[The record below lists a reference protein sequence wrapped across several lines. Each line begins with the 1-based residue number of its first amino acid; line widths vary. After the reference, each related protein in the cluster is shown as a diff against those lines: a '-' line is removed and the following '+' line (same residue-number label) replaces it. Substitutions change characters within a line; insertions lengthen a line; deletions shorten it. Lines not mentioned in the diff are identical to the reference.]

1 MRRPGPASSAPPAD
15 PRGATTRRGWV
26 VAGLMTTLALS
37 ALEGTIVATA
47 APQVVGD
54 LGGFSLFGWVFS
66 AYLLTQTVSIPLY
79 GKLADQYGRKPV
91 LLIGITIFLA
101 GSALCAAAWG
111 MVALIAFR
119 ALQGLGAGAIQ
130 ATVQTVAGDLYAV
143 EERGKI
149 QGRLSS
155 VWAVSALAGPI
166 LGGVLVEAL
175 SWRWIFLLNVPVG
188 LLAMAIIHRH
198 LREDVVRRPHRIDVL
213 GTALIFLAAGSLVFA
228 LLRGGVAWGWT
239 SAPSLAILTVAL
251 GAAAL
256 AIRVERRAAEPVMP
270 PWVWRRR
277 AFVGPNLAMAGLG
290 LLFAGPSIVL
300 PIYGQLV
307 LGLSVA
313 VAGLLLASI
322 LIAWPVAASVSPR
335 LYLRIGFRRS
345 SMLGA
350 TLALVACTTFVLLPE
365 APPAGAVLGVG
376 LVLGAGCGLLSVP
389 MVVAVQSEVGWEER
403 GVATS
408 ASMFCRILGQSLG
421 AAVFGAIANA
431 TLHQRL
437 QDAPAALRGA
447 LPSDVDGISRTLQS
461 GRTLDDRASDYLAAA
476 VTAATE
482 HVFLGLA
489 VVALATLVVVTAV
502 VPRVAPPVASTATAP
517 AD

>member
-1 MRRPGPASSAPPAD
+1 MSGDPAAAPGDAS
-15 PRGATTRRGWV
+15 GAVATRRGWV
-26 VAGLMTTLALS
+26 VAGLMATLALS

-66 AYLLTQTVSIPLY
+66 AYLLTQTVTIPLY

-91 LLIGITIFLA
+91 LLIGVTIFLA
-101 GSALCAAAWG
+101 GSALCAAAWS
-111 MVALIAFR
+111 MVALIVFR
-119 ALQGLGAGAIQ
+119 ALQGMGAGAIQ

-143 EERGKI
+143 EERGRI

-155 VWAVSALAGPI
+155 VWAVSALAGP
-166 LGGVLVEAL
+166 LVGGLLVEAL
-175 SWRWIFLLNVPVG
+175 SWRWIFLLNLPFG
-188 LLAMAIIHRH
+188 LLAMAIVWRH
-198 LREDVVRRPHRIDVL
+198 LHEDVVRRSHRIDAL
-213 GTALIFLAAGSLVFA
+213 GTVLIFVAAGALVFA
-228 LLRGGVAWGWT
+228 LLRGGVAWGWLST
-239 SAPSLAILTVAL
+239 PSLLILA
-251 GAAAL
+251 GAATAAVL
-256 AIRVERRAAEPVMP
+256 AVRVERRAAEPVMP

-277 AFVGPNLAMAGLG
+277 TFVGANLGMSGLG

-300 PIYGQLV
+300 PLYGQLV

-322 LIAWPVAASVSPR
+322 LVAWPISSTLSPR

-345 SMLGA
+345 AMLGA
-350 TLALVACTTFVLLPE
+350 TLTLTACAGFVSMPQGPSVL
-365 APPAGAVLGVG
+365 AVLVVG
-376 LVLGAGCGLLSVP
+376 LILGSGCGLLAVP
-389 MVVAVQSEVGWEER
+389 LLVSVQSAVGWEDR

-408 ASMFCRILGQSLG
+408 TSMFCRILGQSLG

-431 TLHQRL
+431 TLHARL

-447 LPSDVDGISRTLQS
+447 LPDDVDGISRTLQ
-461 GRTLDDRASDYLAAA
+461 GGPALDDRAAAYLADA
-476 VTAATE
+476 VTAATQ
-482 HVFLGLA
+482 HVFVGLV
-489 VVALATLVVVTAV
+489 VVAVLTLVVLTSVM
-502 VPRVAPPVASTATAP
+502 PRTAPPVVAAAEPVP

>member
-1 MRRPGPASSAPPAD
+1 MSVAGEDAP
-15 PRGATTRRGWV
+15 TTRRGWV
-26 VAGLMTTLALS
+26 VAGLMATLALS

-66 AYLLTQTVSIPLY
+66 AYLLTQTVTIPLY

-91 LLIGITIFLA
+91 LLIGVSIFLA

-111 MVALIAFR
+111 MVALIVFR
-119 ALQGLGAGAIQ
+119 AVQGAGAGAIQ

-143 EERGKI
+143 EDRGRI
-149 QGRLSS
+149 QARLSS
-155 VWAVSALAGPI
+155 VWAVSALAGPV
-166 LGGVLVEAL
+166 LGGVLAETL
-175 SWRWIFLLNVPVG
+175 SWRWIFVLNVPVG
-188 LLAMAIIHRH
+188 LVAMAIVWRH
-198 LREDVVRRPHRIDVL
+198 LHEDVRRRAHRIDAL
-213 GTALIFLAAGSLVFA
+213 GTALIFASAGLLVFA
-228 LLRGGVAWGWT
+228 LLRGGAAWDWL
-239 SAPSLAILTVAL
+239 SAPSLAILAASAV
-251 GAAAL
+251 AAL
-256 AIRVERRAAEPVMP
+256 LAVRVERRAEEPVMP

-277 AFVGPNLAMAGLG
+277 AFVGANLGMAGLG

-300 PIYGQLV
+300 PVYGQLV

-322 LIAWPVAASVSPR
+322 LIAWPVASSLAPR
-335 LYLRIGFRRS
+335 LYLRVGFRRS
-345 SMLGA
+345 AMLGA
-350 TLALVACTTFVLLPE
+350 MLSLAATAGFVLLPHE
-365 APPAGAVLGVG
+365 PSVVPVLVVG

-389 MVVAVQSEVGWEER
+389 LVVSVQTEVGWEDR

-408 ASMFCRILGQSLG
+408 TAMFCRVLGQSLG

-431 TLHQRL
+431 TLHAHLR
-437 QDAPAALRGA
+437 DAPQDLRA
-447 LPSDVDGISRTLQS
+447 QLPADVDGISRTLQ
-461 GRTLDDRASDYLAAA
+461 GGAGLDDRAATYLGTA

-489 VVALATLVVVTAV
+489 VAAAATLVVLALVM
-502 VPRVAPPVASTATAP
+502 PRVAPPVPSGATAP

>member
-1 MRRPGPASSAPPAD
+1 MA
-15 PRGATTRRGWV
+15 
-26 VAGLMTTLALS
+26 TLALS

-66 AYLLTQTVSIPLY
+66 AYLLTQTVTIPLY

-91 LLIGITIFLA
+91 LLIGVSVFLV

-111 MVALIAFR
+111 MVALIVFR
-119 ALQGLGAGAIQ
+119 ALQGAGAGAIQ

-143 EERGKI
+143 EDRGRI
-149 QGRLSS
+149 QARLSS
-155 VWAVSALAGPI
+155 VWAVSALAGPV
-166 LGGVLVEAL
+166 LGGVIVEAL

-188 LLAMAIIHRH
+188 LLAMAIVWRH
-198 LREDVVRRPHRIDVL
+198 LHEDVRRREHRIDVL
-213 GTALIFLAAGSLVFA
+213 GTALIFAAAGLLVFA
-228 LLRGGVAWGWT
+228 LLRGGVAWGWL
-239 SAPSLAILTVAL
+239 SVPSLVILAASA

-256 AIRVERRAAEPVMP
+256 AVRVERRAAEPVMP
-270 PWVWRRR
+270 AWVWRRR
-277 AFVGPNLAMAGLG
+277 EFVGANLGMGGLG

-300 PIYGQLV
+300 PVYGQLV

-322 LIAWPVAASVSPR
+322 LIAWPVSSSLAPR
-335 LYLRIGFRRS
+335 LYLRVGFRRS
-345 SMLGA
+345 AMLGA
-350 TLALVACTTFVLLPE
+350 TLALLATAGFVLLPHE
-365 APPAGAVLGVG
+365 PPVVPVLGIG

-389 MVVAVQSEVGWEER
+389 LIVSVQTEVGWEDR

-408 ASMFCRILGQSLG
+408 TAMFSRVLGQSLG
-421 AAVFGAIANA
+421 AAIFGAIANA
-431 TLHQRL
+431 TLHAHL
-437 QDAPAALRGA
+437 QDAPADLRA
-447 LPSDVDGISRTLQS
+447 QLPADVDGISRTLQ
-461 GRTLDDRASDYLAAA
+461 GGAELGDRATAYLGTA

-482 HVFLGLA
+482 HVFVGLA
-489 VVALATLVVVTAV
+489 VAAAATLLVVATVM
-502 VPRVAPPVASTATAP
+502 PRAAPPVPSGTRSATAP